1 MQINTMHVFHT
12 CYLTRDTANV
22 IFPVLAIQLNGNVV
36 TRSNGEY
43 IRRIIQLGPLEKQVE
58 ATTL

>member
-1 MQINTMHVFHT
+1 MHVFHT